1 MALVAFTRLP
11 SGYLR
16 QGTILVLD
24 PDKPREFVE
33 VLPTGKRVSVTVTH
47 EQALA
52 YATAVA
58 EDFGVGADRT
68 EAFDKE
74 RAEADLK
81 PKKEKPA
88 KKTKGAKTTT
98 PTEDAPDA

>member
-1 MALVAFTRLP
+1 RLP

-33 VLPTGKRVSVTVTH
+33 VLPNGKRINATVSH

-52 YATAVA
+52 YATAAA
-58 EDFGVGADRT
+58 EQFGVGQDRT
-68 EAFDKE
+68 EEFD
-74 RAEADLK
+74 RARAAIDTK
-81 PKKEKPA
+81 RKEKA
-88 KKTKGAKTTT
+88 GKKAKGAKAAASTS
-98 PTEDAPDA
+98 TEGAPDA